1 MASII
6 PTAIM
11 ALSHHTPTVRDS
23 LSGIFGSISL
33 TAWICLLL
41 PQLIANYR
49 AQSADGLSMGFLF
62 IWLLGDI
69 TNLVGALFTHL
80 APSAVALAFYFCI
93 ADIVL
98 ISQSMYYNAK
108 NARRSSRHRQ
118 PRATDDQASGEEDPL
133 LNESRRRTSS
143 TGLPGSQR
151 RHEVH
156 TETSLEPLRKIV
168 TGEDDTP
175 DSNPWLHNTLSL
187 LAVWLVGAAGWFISY
202 KAGAWDA
209 DHGSSDPQSP
219 EEDGTMAKVGLALG
233 YFSAVCY
240 LLARVP
246 QINARRSS
254 RHRQPRATDDQ
265 ASGEEDPL
273 LNESRRR
280 TSSTGLPGS
289 QRRHEVHTET
299 SLEPLR
305 KIVTGEDDTP
315 DSNPWLHNTLSL
327 LAVWLVGAA
336 GWFISYKAGAWDA
349 DHGSSDPQSPEED
362 GIMAKV
368 GLALGYFSAVCYL
381 LARVPQIVKNHR
393 EKSCEGLALL
403 FFLLSLTGNLSY
415 GASLIAYSQDPHYLL
430 KALPW
435 LVGSLGTIAEDM
447 VIFAQF
453 HLYASERTST
463 LASAA

>member
-118 PRATDDQASGEEDPL
+118 PRATDDQAPGEEDPL

-156 TETSLEPLRKIV
+156 TETSLEPLRKI
-168 TGEDDTP
+168 
-175 DSNPWLHNTLSL
+175 
-187 LAVWLVGAAGWFISY
+187 
-202 KAGAWDA
+202 
-209 DHGSSDPQSP
+209 
-219 EEDGTMAKVGLALG
+219 
-233 YFSAVCY
+233 
-240 LLARVP
+240 
-246 QINARRSS
+246 
-254 RHRQPRATDDQ
+254 
-265 ASGEEDPL
+265 
-273 LNESRRR
+273 
-280 TSSTGLPGS
+280 
-289 QRRHEVHTET
+289 
-299 SLEPLR
+299 
-305 KIVTGEDDTP
+305 
-315 DSNPWLHNTLSL
+315 
-327 LAVWLVGAA
+327 
-336 GWFISYKAGAWDA
+336 AGAWDA

-430 KALPW
+430 KALPCFTCTHLNAHPRW
-435 LVGSLGTIAEDM
+435 RARRVHSPIGQEGQELGPRFYEMGMIIVALSFLWHHHMEKTGCIYWRLGKA
-447 VIFAQF
+447 
-453 HLYASERTST
+453 YATR
-463 LASAA
+463 LAARHPRLAW